1 MNAYGNT
8 PLHLACYNG
17 QDVVVSELIQAGAKV
32 NQVCLCRWP
41 VDMIP
46 LCYLLLMVSFCDY
59 DLFSFKGKRE
69 RFFSSAFRLFVPP
82 GGAVPGAAS
91 DPRCTYQHAGVCVHA
106 RNLTVTP
113 ALNGC
118 CQTLVEAESLEA
130 VMETDFSPLTHKMH
144 GHMEDDKGGWG
155 GGSWREQAAQGM
167 GNIHIISLELLWSD
181 FFLLSCDLICEGVHT
196 HKSDVIL
203 DQVSSNKL
211 P

>member
-1 MNAYGNT
+1 MIYFLLKENERGFS
-8 PLHLACYNG
+8 PLHFASSSRQGALC
-17 QDVVVSELIQAGAKV
+17 QELLLTHGAHI
-32 NQVCLCRWP
+32 NMQVC
-41 VDMIP
+41 
-46 LCYLLLMVSFCDY
+46 
-59 DLFSFKGKRE
+59 
-69 RFFSSAFRLFVPP
+69 
-82 GGAVPGAAS
+82 
-91 DPRCTYQHAGVCVHA
+91 VCVHA

-144 GHMEDDKGGWG
+144 GHMEDDKGGSG
-155 GGSWREQAAQGM
+155 GLLEGTSCSGNA

-203 DQVSSNKL
+203 DQVSRSNKL